1 MSRMSVDRR
10 AGPKAGEEALR
21 RAYTVCFF
29 FLFFS
34 FLFFLF
40 FPFFSPS
47 LFFSFP
53 LFLFCS
59 FALKDANIVIQKYLY
74 FPCGVI
80 RGALQGLGL
89 DVTVTAETTEIPS
102 ATFQIKTKGAKP

>member
-21 RAYTVCFF
+21 RAYTVCSF
-29 FLFFS
+29 FLFCF

-40 FPFFSPS
+40 FFLP
-47 LFFSFP
+47 FSF
-53 LFLFCS
+53 LFLLLFLY
-59 FALKDANIVIQKYLY
+59 LKDANITIQKYLY